1 MQEHRRPGGTQPPV
15 LVLAVLDGWGLSD
28 LKAGNA
34 MAQAQLP
41 TFEELYSRYP
51 WVSLEASGT
60 RVGLP
65 EGQMG
70 NSEVGHLNI
79 GAGRIVHQ
87 EITRIDRSIESG
99 DFFTNQALRP
109 LLDVARGQA
118 LHLMGLVSDGG
129 VHSHLL
135 HLVALLRL
143 AKQERIEKVFIHAF
157 TDGRDTSP
165 QAGVLYLEQLQE
177 EIKRIGVGRIAS
189 VGGRHYCMDRDNR
202 WQRTEKAYRAI
213 VEGICE
219 KTFLDPLEGIRS
231 SYEENIT
238 DEFIVPFTVVDEN
251 GKPIGLLEEEHAV
264 IFFNFRADR
273 ARQLTR
279 ALALQDFDPFPR
291 PGNPVGHFLTMT
303 EYDCTFTLPMA
314 FPPVRLERH
323 LVKLFTQHN
332 IRNLRLAETEKY
344 AHVTYFFNG
353 GEEQFFQGEERSLIS
368 SPKVATYDLKPE
380 MSAFEI
386 TDRLLHEIDVASYQ
400 VVILNFANADMVG
413 HTGVLEAAVK
423 AVEVVDTCTGRISQK
438 VQKIGGVMMVT
449 ADHGNAEQMID
460 PETGEIHTAHTT
472 NPVPFILVDDHY
484 SLKLRRGGA
493 LEDIAPT
500 ILHYLEIEKPPEMTG
515 NSLLLMD

>member
-1 MQEHRRPGGTQPPV
+1 V

-28 LKAGNA
+28 LKVGNA

-79 GAGRIVHQ
+79 GAGRKVYQDIS
-87 EITRIDRSIESG
+87 RIDDSIESG
-99 DFFTNQALRP
+99 DFFTAQEIRR
-109 LLDVARGQA
+109 LLEVARGNA
-118 LHLMGLVSDGG
+118 LHLIGLVSDGG
-129 VHSHLL
+129 VHSHLRRL
-135 HLVALLRL
+135 LALLRF
-143 AKQERIEKVFIHAF
+143 AKQEGIKKVYIHAF

-165 QAGVLYLEQLQE
+165 KGGVLYLKQLQE
-177 EIKRIGVGRIAS
+177 ELKRMGVGRIAS
-189 VGGRHYCMDRDNR
+189 VSGRYYSMDRDNR
-202 WQRTEKAYRAI
+202 WQRTEQAYRAI
-213 VEGICE
+213 VDGTTE
-219 KTFLDPLEGIRS
+219 KRFLDPLEGIRA
-231 SYEENIT
+231 SYADNVT
-238 DEFIVPFTVVDEN
+238 DEFIVPFTLVDQES
-251 GKPIGLLEEEHAV
+251 KPLGLLEEEHAV

-279 ALALQDFDPFPR
+279 ALALPEFEYFPR
-291 PGNPVGHFLTMT
+291 PRNPVRHFLTMT
-303 EYDCTFTLPMA
+303 EYDHTFSWPVA
-314 FPPVRLERH
+314 FPPIRLERI
-323 LVKLFTQHN
+323 LVKLFTEHN
-332 IRNLRLAETEKY
+332 ICNLRLAETEKS

-353 GEEQFFQGEERSLIS
+353 GEEECNPGEERSLIP
-368 SPKVATYDLKPE
+368 SPQVATYDLKPE
-380 MSAFEI
+380 MSAFDI
-386 TDRLLHEIDVASYQ
+386 TDRLLHEIDLASYQ

-438 VQKIGGVMMVT
+438 LQKIGGVMMVT

-460 PETGEIHTAHTT
+460 PETGQVHTAHTT
-472 NPVPFILVDDHY
+472 NPVPFILVDEHFGM
-484 SLKLRRGGA
+484 KLRRGGA

-500 ILHYLEIEKPPEMTG
+500 ILQYLEIDKPPEMTG
-515 NSLLLMD
+515 NSLLLVD